1 MIFWLLVGFLS
12 LLWKLCVF
20 LPRENCFLEMNK
32 EQESVD
38 VLEEEL
44 VENEKSLLLIND
56 DVNTFEYVIDTL
68 MKVCHHTR
76 EQAETC
82 AWITHYKGKCAVM
95 HGTFEELKPYYDI
108 LLGHQLTVK
117 ITD

>member
-1 MIFWLLVGFLS
+1 
-12 LLWKLCVF
+12 
-20 LPRENCFLEMNK
+20 MNK
-32 EQESVD
+32 EQENVD
-38 VLEEEL
+38 VLEEKL
-44 VENEKSLLLIND
+44 IENEKSLLLIND

-95 HGTFEELKPYYDI
+95 HGSFVELKPYYDI
-108 LLGHQLTVK
+108 LLAHQLTVK
-117 ITD
+117 IID

>member
-1 MIFWLLVGFLS
+1 MKKKIL
-12 LLWKLCVF
+12 
-20 LPRENCFLEMNK
+20 NCFSSLVKEIMCIFTPELSFFEMNK
-32 EQESVD
+32 EQENVD

-95 HGTFEELKPYYDI
+95 HGSFEELKPYYDI

>member
-1 MIFWLLVGFLS
+1 
-12 LLWKLCVF
+12 
-20 LPRENCFLEMNK
+20 MNK

-76 EQAETC
+76 EQAET
-82 AWITHYKGKCAVM
+82 
-95 HGTFEELKPYYDI
+95 
-108 LLGHQLTVK
+108 
-117 ITD
+117 

>member
-1 MIFWLLVGFLS
+1 
-12 LLWKLCVF
+12 
-20 LPRENCFLEMNK
+20 MNK
-32 EQESVD
+32 EQENVD

-44 VENEKSLLLIND
+44 IENEKSLLLIND

-82 AWITHYKGKCAVM
+82 AWITHYKGKCAIK
-95 HGTFEELKPYYDI
+95 HGSFEELKPFYDI
-108 LLGHQLTVK
+108 LLAYHLTVK